1 MNDPYRITSESES
14 TGPRVRTTGLLRP
27 VLWVLLIVS
36 AMGNAISSGVGLHPA
51 VGIAFG
57 VLTLGFVAALV
68 ADHYRRR
75 RQS

>member
-1 MNDPYRITSESES
+1 
-14 TGPRVRTTGLLRP
+14 LRP

-36 AMGNAISSGVGLHPA
+36 AIGNAISSGIGLHPA

-75 RQS
+75 GQS